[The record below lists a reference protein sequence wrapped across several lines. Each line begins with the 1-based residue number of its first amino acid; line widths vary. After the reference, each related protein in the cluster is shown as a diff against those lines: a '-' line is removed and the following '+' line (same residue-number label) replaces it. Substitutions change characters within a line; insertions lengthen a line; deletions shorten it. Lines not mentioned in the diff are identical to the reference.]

1 MSTISISKFFELFKN
16 VVEGIDKNFKI
27 DDKLQSQRSYDSV
40 AIIKT
45 ALLIGD
51 YFNFQISLEVLSN
64 KDITI
69 QTLYSYCLKNK
80 K

>member
-1 MSTISISKFFELFKN
+1 M
-16 VVEGIDKNFKI
+16 EGIDKNFKI

-45 ALLIGD
+45 ALLIED

-69 QTLYSYCLKNK
+69 RTLYNYLKNK

>member
-1 MSTISISKFFELFKN
+1 
-16 VVEGIDKNFKI
+16 VEGIDKNFKI

-45 ALLIGD
+45 ALLIED

-69 QTLYSYCLKNK
+69 RTLYNYLKNK